1 MAAAKNNDKK
11 NKRANNKNLNKT
23 TRKGAYKPA
32 RKKQFAI
39 RRAPIV
45 EAKKR
50 TPEDIATG
58 AS

>member
-39 RRAPIV
+39 RAPIV
-45 EAKKR
+45 KAKKR